1 MSLRRQGCLL
11 ALAIGLCLLPLPTRA
26 QTPEAV
32 LRNVQTALD
41 NSDVALFERFVDLDA
56 LISQAVDTFLEE
68 AATPAGRA
76 ALPPVAAMLLS
87 SIADSESDSS
97 ARALL
102 RHEMRQ
108 FVRYGIRSGAFA
120 GRKSQAPPSAL
131 FSGSVSA
138 PLFGDV
144 SLGRKE
150 LRDIRRAVPD
160 GRDMRIAFTVLDH
173 GNGNVYPVM
182 ARLSPMDTDWRIVAV
197 TNMRTLVHQILQ
209 EASR

>member
-1 MSLRRQGCLL
+1 MSIRRQGCLL
-11 ALAIGLCLLPLPTRA
+11 ALMIGLCLFPLPTRA
-26 QTPEAV
+26 QTPETT

-41 NSDVALFERFVDLDA
+41 NSDVELFERSVDLDA
-56 LISQAVDTFLEE
+56 LISQAVDTFLKE

-76 ALPPVAAMLLS
+76 ALPPVPAMLLS

-102 RHEMRQ
+102 HHEMRQ

-120 GRKSQAPPSAL
+120 GRKPKDPPSAL
-131 FSGSVSA
+131 FSGSALA

-150 LRDIRRAVPD
+150 LRDISRPIPD

-173 GNGNVYPVM
+173 GNGNVYPVI
-182 ARLSPMDTDWRIVAV
+182 ARLSPTDTDWRIVAV
-197 TNMRTLVHQILQ
+197 TNMRALVDQILQ
-209 EASR
+209 ETSK